1 MGWSVIDQA
10 RVAVRPA
17 GEVRV
22 STCRNAST
30 VLLTVLVGEQ
40 AMVRAGLQI
49 GTPMRLLRGDGE
61 DAGWVRVEKSAAT
74 ADARVLG
81 KMPGTKAGA
90 ARFRVPK
97 DWDLPMVSSTGIPEH
112 EVQIAAGAVTLR
124 LPPML
129 RGEVSGEPAAIDGK
143 ATAIADKPAAI
154 PDKTSSA
161 ISTVPYRTSARS
173 DLLRKLWPLVGMSA
187 SEIRGQLAQLEGPE
201 IPATKTVLYHWAEWL
216 GLPTNRSIQP
226 TFAEAARVASG
237 SATVKASAAV
247 AAPEEATLKASSATA
262 VARGTNGLASRAELP
277 TEHPDKAEAVDML
290 KAGQTARYVAEE
302 FGLPIATVATWA
314 SEVRAQAS
322 GRVA

>member
-30 VLLTVLVGEQ
+30 VLLTVLIGEQ

-49 GTPMRLLRGDGE
+49 GAPMRLLRGDGE

-112 EVQIAAGAVTLR
+112 EVQIAAGSVTLR

-129 RGEVSGEPAAIDGK
+129 RGEVAEGSSTMPVSGPAVSDK
-143 ATAIADKPAAI
+143 APPPTPIEARL
-154 PDKTSSA
+154 S
-161 ISTVPYRTSARS
+161 YRTAARS
-173 DLLRKLWPLVGMSA
+173 DLLRKLWPLTGMSA
-187 SEIRGQLAQLEGPE
+187 AEIRAKLSVLDGPE
-201 IPATKTVLYHWAEWL
+201 IPATKTVLYHWAEAL
-216 GLPTNRSIQP
+216 GMPTNRSLLAADVAIAP
-226 TFAEAARVASG
+226 EAASISKGEAPISAAA
-237 SATVKASAAV
+237 ATVT
-247 AAPEEATLKASSATA
+247 PQQATPSPSSG
-262 VARGTNGLASRAELP
+262 VVRSTNGLASRAALP
-277 TEHPDKAEAVDML
+277 TEHPDKADAVLLLEDG
-290 KAGQTARYVAEE
+290 KTARYVAEE

-314 SEVRAQAS
+314 AEVRARQQA
-322 GRVA
+322 GKAA